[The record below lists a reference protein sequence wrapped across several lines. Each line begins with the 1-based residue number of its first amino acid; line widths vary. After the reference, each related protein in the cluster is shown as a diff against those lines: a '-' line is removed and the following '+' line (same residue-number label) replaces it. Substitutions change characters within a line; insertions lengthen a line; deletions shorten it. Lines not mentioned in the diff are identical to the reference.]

1 LERESKVGN
10 QLIGGLVG
18 GLSGLGRH
26 LLADAYGI
34 VLGLTFSV
42 ELFDGSEQGGRGG
55 DGGHWTGERKMT
67 NEEMTRV
74 LQKIL
79 KNCH

>member
-18 GLSGLGRH
+18 GLGGLGRH
-26 LLADAYGI
+26 LLADGYGI

-42 ELFDGSEQGGRGG
+42 ELFDGGDEGRRGE
-55 DGGHWTGERKMT
+55 GGHLTRERKMT
-67 NEEMTRV
+67 NEE
-74 LQKIL
+74 IA
-79 KNCH
+79 